1 MPLWRKLLL
10 VCAVIAMI
18 AGVVLTWGSIFSI
31 VMALGLLYTV
41 GILAY
46 QRFLLDDEDRD
57 NWGEENG

>member
-31 VMALGLLYTV
+31 VMALGLLYTL

>member
-18 AGVVLTWGSIFSI
+18 AGVVLTWDSIFSI

-41 GILAY
+41 CILAY